1 MYEEDWK
8 IGKNTK
14 IFGDTDLK
22 VPSGCC
28 KKVMLGKEKK
38 ELKDAE
44 ITDCQKTPEGITDKF
59 DMLEGCYTKLKDSVR
74 DHKSKILGVA
84 ITILVVMV
92 SFVLR
97 PLKKSKKKLNKYKEL
112 ILY

>member
-1 MYEEDWK
+1 MDL
-8 IGKNTK
+8 NTK
-14 IFGDTDLK
+14 PFGDTSDLK
-22 VPSGCC
+22 VPIGCC

-38 ELKDAE
+38 ELKDDE

-97 PLKKSKKKLNKYKEL
+97 PLKKSKKKNIKS
-112 ILY
+112 